1 MERRRA
7 PRPERRGTIGDRHWR
22 ADLRRALGCA
32 LAFLCL
38 AVPLDAVAGTLTPR
52 RAALWLVLAVI
63 VLVLL
68 HPDRVT
74 AGDGWLAVRGP
85 LRERRVRTDALTLV
99 RQSPG
104 VSRLLLLCDAHGR
117 WLELDPRVLEA
128 NPHLW
133 HRLEAGARRSRTA
146 GTFSEGEEVLRRLG
160 ERIDG
165 TTARAVLDASGIG

>member
-7 PRPERRGTIGDRHWR
+7 PRPELRGTIGDRHWR

-52 RAALWLVLAVI
+52 RAALWLLLAVI

-74 AGDGWLAVRGP
+74 AGDGWPAVRGP

-128 NPHLW
+128 NPLLW

-165 TTARAVLDASGIG
+165 ATARSVLDASWIG

>member
-1 MERRRA
+1 MERRTA
-7 PRPERRGTIGDRHWR
+7 PRPARQDTIGDRHWR

-52 RAALWLVLAVI
+52 RAALWLGLALI

-85 LRERRVRTDALTLV
+85 LRERRVRTDALTVV

-104 VSRLLLLCDAHGR
+104 PSRRLVLWDAHGR

-128 NPHLW
+128 NPLLW
-133 HRLEAGARRSRTA
+133 HRLDGDARRSRTA
-146 GTFSEGEEVLRRLG
+146 GTLREGAEVLGRLG

-165 TTARAVLDASGIG
+165 AAARAVLDASGMG

>member
-7 PRPERRGTIGDRHWR
+7 PRPERRDTIGDRHWR

-38 AVPLDAVAGTLTPR
+38 TVPLDAVAGTLTPR
-52 RAALWLVLAVI
+52 RAALWLLLAVI
-63 VLVLL
+63 VLALL

-85 LRERRVRTDALTLV
+85 LRERRVRTDALTVV

-128 NPHLW
+128 NPLLW

-146 GTFSEGEEVLRRLG
+146 GTFREGAEVLRRLG

-165 TTARAVLDASGIG
+165 TAARAVLDASGIG

>member
-128 NPHLW
+128 NPLLW
-133 HRLEAGARRSRTA
+133 HRLEAGARSSRTA

-165 TTARAVLDASGIG
+165 ATARSVLDASGIG

>member
-1 MERRRA
+1 MERRTA
-7 PRPERRGTIGDRHWR
+7 PRPAGHGTIGDRHWR
-22 ADLRRALGCA
+22 RDLRRAAGCA

-38 AVPLDAVAGTLTPR
+38 AVALDAAAGTLTAR
-52 RAALWLVLAVI
+52 RAALWPALAAV

-68 HPDRVT
+68 CPSRVT

-85 LRERRVRTDALTLV
+85 LRERRVRTDALTVV

-104 VSRLLLLCDAHGR
+104 LSRHLILWDADDR

-128 NPHLW
+128 DPLLW
-133 HRLEAGARRSRTA
+133 HRLDAGARRSRDD
-146 GTFSEGEEVLRRLG
+146 GTLREGAEVLGRLG

-165 TTARAVLDASGIG
+165 AAARAVLEASGMG